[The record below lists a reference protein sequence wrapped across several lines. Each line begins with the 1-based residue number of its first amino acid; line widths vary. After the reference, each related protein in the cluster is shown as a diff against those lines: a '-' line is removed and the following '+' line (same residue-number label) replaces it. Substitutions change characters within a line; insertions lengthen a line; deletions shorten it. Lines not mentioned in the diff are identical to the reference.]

1 MTSRIWFNAII
12 AAGVGVAMLT
22 WLHPAEADF
31 SVAGR
36 GWNGLEQAA
45 EEFDAMTVATPDE
58 YESLAPPGTLILVP
72 TVPVQPAAMQSIS
85 SFVRDGG
92 ILLLLDDYGHGN
104 GVLEAL
110 DAPLA
115 FSGSPLVDPL
125 HCDTNETMPKATAAV
140 SGIDGVDAP
149 TLLLNHGS
157 WLEVGDGV
165 ATWARTSYFSYGDV
179 NNNRQRDEKEPQGP
193 LPVGASWTLGRGKV
207 VVLADASL
215 LINSMLQRSDNLE
228 VVSTFVQAPVYID
241 QVHHAADT
249 SLDRNKQRMER
260 VRSLVSHPAAVS
272 LVVILLV
279 AAALW
284 YGWYA
289 RRPT

>member
-1 MTSRIWFNAII
+1 MTSRIWFNAIM

-36 GWNGLEQAA
+36 GWNGLQQAA
-45 EEFDAMTVATPDE
+45 EEFDAMTIATLDE

-72 TVPVQPAAMQSIS
+72 SVPVGAAVLDSIS

-92 ILLLLDDYGHGN
+92 VLLLLDDYGHGN
-104 GVLEAL
+104 EVLEAL
-110 DAPLA
+110 GAPVA
-115 FSGSPLVDPL
+115 FAGAQVVDPL
-125 HCDTNETMPKATAAV
+125 HCDTNETMPKAIAAIPGV
-140 SGIDGVDAP
+140 DGIDTA
-149 TLLLNHGS
+149 TLVLNHGS
-157 WLEVGDGV
+157 WLETGDGV
-165 ATWARTSYFSYGDV
+165 DTWARTSYFSYGDV
-179 NNNRQRDEKEPQGP
+179 DNNRQQDEKEPQGP
-193 LPVGASWTLGRGKV
+193 LPVGATWPLGRGEV

-228 VVSTFVQAPVYID
+228 AISSFVQAPVYID

-249 SLDRNKQRMER
+249 SLDRNKQRLER

-272 LVVILLV
+272 LVVILFV
-279 AAALW
+279 TAALW

-289 RRPT
+289 RRPG